1 MSLSIIVLAAGNGK
15 RMCSG
20 MPKVLHELAG
30 VPMVERVIRT
40 AESLNPESIHVV
52 YGSGGAQVKQS
63 LSHLPVNWIKQEE
76 RLGTGHAVSQA
87 IPFCHEDDQVLVL
100 YGDVPLISEE
110 TLRQLIDKAG
120 NGSAVL
126 TANIDHPAGYG
137 RVIRDQAGF
146 FERIVEDK
154 DATPRERQVDEI
166 NTGVLVTSADYLNTY
181 LPSVTSDNE
190 QGEYYLPDIL
200 SQLVKDKQ
208 QIFTVN
214 ASPREI
220 LGINDKVQL
229 ADAESSIRATRARAL
244 MDLGVTLI
252 DPSRVD
258 IRGDVKCGSDV
269 VIDINVILEGYVVLE
284 DEVNVGAN
292 SCISDSTIGAGTVIH
307 PMSTIEGATIEASC
321 SIGPFARIR
330 PGTKLSRDV
339 KIGNFVE
346 TKNTS
351 IGVAS
356 KASHLAYLG
365 DAKIGSSSNI
375 GAGTITCNYDGVKKH
390 TTEIGDNTFVGSN
403 STLVAPLKI
412 AEDAFVSAGSTVTKD
427 VASKEL
433 ALGRS
438 SQRNVS
444 GWKRP
449 QKKKPS

>member
-1 MSLSIIVLAAGNGK
+1 MELEVVILAAGRGA
-15 RMCSG
+15 RMQSDL
-20 MPKVLHELAG
+20 PKVLHTLAG
-30 VPMVERVIRT
+30 QPLIRHVLKT
-40 AESLNPESIHVV
+40 AALLNPSTLHVV
-52 YGSGGAQVKQS
+52 VGHGAEEVKS
-63 LSHLPVNWIKQEE
+63 ACADIPVNWVVQKEQ
-76 RLGTGHAVSQA
+76 LGTGHAVLQA
-87 IPFCHEDDQVLVL
+87 LPQINSASRVLVL

-126 TANIDHPAGYG
+126 TANIEDPAGYG
-137 RVIRDQAGF
+137 RVIRDQAGCF
-146 FERIVEDK
+146 SRIVEDK
-154 DATPRERQVDEI
+154 DATSGEREVDEI
-166 NTGVLVTSADYLNTY
+166 NTGVLVASSDHLNTY

-190 QGEYYLPDIL
+190 QGEYYLPDVL

-269 VIDINVILEGYVVLE
+269 VIDINVILEGQVVL
-284 DEVNVGAN
+284 DDKVKIGAN
-292 SCISDSTIGAGTVIH
+292 SCISDSTIGAATVIH

-412 AEDAFVSAGSTVTKD
+412 SEEAFVSAGSTVTKD

-438 SQRNVS
+438 SQRNVT

-449 QKKKPS
+449 KKNKPS

>member
-1 MSLSIIVLAAGNGK
+1 MELEVVILAAGRGA
-15 RMCSG
+15 RMQSDL
-20 MPKVLHELAG
+20 PKVLHTLAG
-30 VPMVERVIRT
+30 QPLIRHVLKT
-40 AESLNPESIHVV
+40 AALLNPSTLHVV
-52 YGSGGAQVKQS
+52 VGHGAEEVKS
-63 LSHLPVNWIKQEE
+63 ACADIPVNWVVQKEQ
-76 RLGTGHAVSQA
+76 LGTGHAVLQA
-87 IPFCHEDDQVLVL
+87 LPQINSASRVLVL

-137 RVIRDQAGF
+137 RVIRDKSGC

-154 DATPRERQVDEI
+154 DATPRERDVDEI
-166 NTGVLVTSADYLNTY
+166 NTGVLVASADHLKTY

-200 SQLVKDKQ
+200 SQLVKEKQ
-208 QIFTVN
+208 QVFTVN
-214 ASPREI
+214 ATPQEI

-229 ADAESSIRATRARAL
+229 ANAESIIRATRARAL
-244 MDLGVTLI
+244 MGLGVTLI

-258 IRGDVKCGSDV
+258 IRGDVTCGSDV
-269 VIDINVILEGYVVLE
+269 VIDINVILEGHVVLE
-284 DEVNVGAN
+284 DKVNVGAN
-292 SCISDSTIGAGTVIH
+292 SCISDSTIGAGTVVH

-321 SIGPFARIR
+321 CIGPFARIR
-330 PGTKLSRDV
+330 PGTKLSRDA

-351 IGVAS
+351 IGKAS
-356 KASHLAYLG
+356 KASHLSYLG

-375 GAGTITCNYDGVKKH
+375 GAGTITCNYDGVEKH
-390 TTEIGDNTFVGSN
+390 ITEIGDNAFVGSN

-412 AEDAFVSAGSTVTKD
+412 SDEAFVSAGSTVTKD
-427 VASKEL
+427 VAKKEL
-433 ALGRS
+433 AVGRS
-438 SQRNVS
+438 SQRNVT

-449 QKKKPS
+449 QKKNSS

>member
-1 MSLSIIVLAAGNGK
+1 MQLEIVVLAAGRGA
-15 RMCSG
+15 RMQSDL
-20 MPKVLHELAG
+20 PKVLHPLAG
-30 VPMVERVIRT
+30 TPLIGHVLKT
-40 AESLNPESIHVV
+40 ATLLSPSKLHVV
-52 YGSGGAQVKQS
+52 VGYGAEKVKTACADF
-63 LSHLPVNWIKQEE
+63 PVNWVFQKEQF
-76 RLGTGHAVSQA
+76 GTGHAVLQA
-87 IPFCHEDDQVLVL
+87 LPHINPASSVLVL

-120 NGSAVL
+120 SGSAVL
-126 TANIDHPAGYG
+126 TANIDDPAGYG
-137 RVIRDQAGF
+137 RVIRDQAGC

-166 NTGVLVTSADYLNTY
+166 NTGILVASADYLNTY

-214 ASPREI
+214 ASPQEI

-229 ADAESSIRATRARAL
+229 ANAESIIRATRARAL

-269 VIDINVILEGYVVLE
+269 VIDINVILEGHVVL
-284 DEVNVGAN
+284 DDKVNVGAN

-330 PGTKLSRDV
+330 QGTKLAPDA

-351 IGVAS
+351 MGEAS

-365 DAKIGSSSNI
+365 DAKVGSSSNI
-375 GAGTITCNYDGVKKH
+375 GAGTITCNYDGVEKH
-390 TTEIGDNTFVGSN
+390 ITEIGDNTFVGSN

-438 SQRNVS
+438 SQRNVA

>member
-1 MSLSIIVLAAGNGK
+1 MQLEIVVLAAGRGA
-15 RMCSG
+15 RMQSDL
-20 MPKVLHELAG
+20 PKVLHPLAG
-30 VPMVERVIRT
+30 TPLIGHVLKT
-40 AESLNPESIHVV
+40 ATLLNPSKLHVV
-52 YGSGGAQVKQS
+52 VGYGAEKVKTACADF
-63 LSHLPVNWIKQEE
+63 PVNWVFQKEQ
-76 RLGTGHAVSQA
+76 LGTGHAVLQVLPQISPA
-87 IPFCHEDDQVLVL
+87 SSVLVL

-126 TANIDHPAGYG
+126 TANIEDPAGYG
-137 RVIRDQAGF
+137 RVIRDQAGCF
-146 FERIVEDK
+146 SRIVEDK
-154 DATPRERQVDEI
+154 DATSGEREVDEI
-166 NTGVLVTSADYLNTY
+166 NTGVLVASSDHLNTY

-190 QGEYYLPDIL
+190 QGEYYLPDVL

-269 VIDINVILEGYVVLE
+269 VIDINVILEGQVVL
-284 DEVNVGAN
+284 DDKVKIGAN
-292 SCISDSTIGAGTVIH
+292 SCISDSTIGAATVIH

-412 AEDAFVSAGSTVTKD
+412 SEEAFVSAGSTVTKD

-438 SQRNVS
+438 SQRNVT

-449 QKKKPS
+449 KKNKPS

>member
-1 MSLSIIVLAAGNGK
+1 MQLEIVVLAAGRGA
-15 RMCSG
+15 RMQSDL
-20 MPKVLHELAG
+20 PKVLHPLAG
-30 VPMVERVIRT
+30 TPLIGHVLKT
-40 AESLNPESIHVV
+40 ATLLNPSKLHVV
-52 YGSGGAQVKQS
+52 VGYGAEKVKTACADF
-63 LSHLPVNWIKQEE
+63 PVNWVFQKEQ
-76 RLGTGHAVSQA
+76 LGTGHAVLQVLPQISPA
-87 IPFCHEDDQVLVL
+87 SSVLVL

-126 TANIDHPAGYG
+126 TAKIDDPAGYG
-137 RVIRDQAGF
+137 RVIRDQAGCF
-146 FERIVEDK
+146 ARIVEDK
-154 DATPRERQVDEI
+154 DATPGEREVDEI
-166 NTGVLVTSADYLNTY
+166 NTGVLVASSDHLNTY

-220 LGINDKVQL
+220 LGINDKLQL

-258 IRGDVKCGSDV
+258 IRGDVKCGADV
-269 VIDINVILEGYVVLE
+269 VIDINVILEGHVVL
-284 DEVNVGAN
+284 DDKVNIGAN
-292 SCISDSTIGAGTVIH
+292 SCISDSTIGAATVIH

-330 PGTKLSRDV
+330 QGTKLARDA

-375 GAGTITCNYDGVKKH
+375 GAGTITCNYDGIEKH

-412 AEDAFVSAGSTVTKD
+412 SEEAFVSAGSTVTKD

-433 ALGRS
+433 AVGRS
-438 SQRNVS
+438 PQRNVI

-449 QKKKPS
+449 QKKNPS

>member
-1 MSLSIIVLAAGNGK
+1 MELEVVILAAGRGA
-15 RMCSG
+15 RMQSDL
-20 MPKVLHELAG
+20 PKVLHPLAG
-30 VPMVERVIRT
+30 QPLIRHVLKT
-40 AESLNPESIHVV
+40 AALLNPSTLHVV
-52 YGSGGAQVKQS
+52 VGHGAEEVKS
-63 LSHLPVNWIKQEE
+63 ACADIPVNWVVQKEQ
-76 RLGTGHAVSQA
+76 LGTGHAVLQA
-87 IPFCHEDDQVLVL
+87 LPQINSASRVLVL

-137 RVIRDQAGF
+137 RVIRDELGC

-154 DATPRERQVDEI
+154 DATPIERDVDEI
-166 NTGVLVTSADYLNTY
+166 NTGVLVASADHLKTY

-200 SQLVKDKQ
+200 SQLVKEKQ
-208 QIFTVN
+208 QVFTVN
-214 ASPREI
+214 ATPQEI

-229 ADAESSIRATRARAL
+229 AYAESIIRATRARAL
-244 MDLGVTLI
+244 MELGVTLI

-258 IRGDVKCGSDV
+258 IRGHVTCGSDV
-269 VIDINVILEGYVVLE
+269 VIDINVVLEGHVVL
-284 DEVNVGAN
+284 DDKVNVGAN
-292 SCISDSTIGAGTVIH
+292 SCISDSTIGAGTVVH

-330 PGTKLSRDV
+330 PGTKLSRDA

-351 IGVAS
+351 IGKAS
-356 KASHLAYLG
+356 KASHLSYLG

-375 GAGTITCNYDGVKKH
+375 GAGTITCNYDGVEKH
-390 TTEIGDNTFVGSN
+390 ITEIGDNAFVGSN

-412 AEDAFVSAGSTVTKD
+412 SDEAFVSAGSTVTKD
-427 VASKEL
+427 VAKKEL
-433 ALGRS
+433 AVGRS
-438 SQRNVS
+438 SQRNVT

-449 QKKKPS
+449 QKKNSS

>member
-1 MSLSIIVLAAGNGK
+1 MELEVVILAAGRGA
-15 RMCSG
+15 RMQSDL
-20 MPKVLHELAG
+20 PKVLHPLAG
-30 VPMVERVIRT
+30 QPLIRHVLKT
-40 AESLNPESIHVV
+40 AGLLNPSTLHVV
-52 YGSGGAQVKQS
+52 VGHGAEEVKS
-63 LSHLPVNWIKQEE
+63 ACADIPVNWVVQKEQ
-76 RLGTGHAVSQA
+76 LGTGHAVLQA
-87 IPFCHEDDQVLVL
+87 LPQINSASRVLVL

-126 TANIDHPAGYG
+126 TAKIDNPAGYG
-137 RVIRDQAGF
+137 RVIRDESGY
-146 FERIVEDK
+146 FERVVEDK
-154 DATPRERQVDEI
+154 DATTREREVDEI
-166 NTGVLVTSADYLNTY
+166 NTGVLVASADYLNTY

-208 QIFTVN
+208 QIFTVS
-214 ASPREI
+214 ASPQEI
-220 LGINDKVQL
+220 LGINDKAQL
-229 ADAESSIRATRARAL
+229 ANAESIIRATRASAL

-258 IRGDVKCGSDV
+258 IRGEVKCGSDV
-269 VIDINVILEGYVVLE
+269 VIDINVILEGHVVL
-284 DEVNVGAN
+284 DDKVNVGAN
-292 SCISDSTIGAGTVIH
+292 SCISDSTIGTGTVVH

-330 PGTKLSRDV
+330 PGTKLSRDA

-351 IGVAS
+351 IGKAS
-356 KASHLAYLG
+356 KASHLSYLG

-375 GAGTITCNYDGVKKH
+375 GAGTITCNYDGVEKH
-390 TTEIGDNTFVGSN
+390 ITEIGDNTFVGSN

-412 AEDAFVSAGSTVTKD
+412 SDEAFVSAGSTVTKD
-427 VASKEL
+427 VAKKEL
-433 ALGRS
+433 AVGRS
-438 SQRNVS
+438 PQRNVI

-449 QKKKPS
+449 QKKNPS

>member
-1 MSLSIIVLAAGNGK
+1 MELEVVILAAGRGA
-15 RMCSG
+15 RMQSDL
-20 MPKVLHELAG
+20 PKVLHPLAG
-30 VPMVERVIRT
+30 QPLIRHVLKT
-40 AESLNPESIHVV
+40 AALLNPSTLHVV
-52 YGSGGAQVKQS
+52 VGHGAEEVKS
-63 LSHLPVNWIKQEE
+63 ACADIPVNWVVQKEQ
-76 RLGTGHAVSQA
+76 LGTGHAVLQA
-87 IPFCHEDDQVLVL
+87 LPQINSASRVLVL

-137 RVIRDQAGF
+137 RVIRDELGC

-154 DATPRERQVDEI
+154 DATPIERDVDEI
-166 NTGVLVTSADYLNTY
+166 NTGVLVASADHLKTY

-190 QGEYYLPDIL
+190 QGEHYLPDIL
-200 SQLVKDKQ
+200 SRLVKEKQ
-208 QIFTVN
+208 QVFTVN
-214 ASPREI
+214 ATPQEI

-229 ADAESSIRATRARAL
+229 AHAESIIRATRARAL
-244 MDLGVTLI
+244 MELGVTLI

-258 IRGDVKCGSDV
+258 IRGHVTCGSDV
-269 VIDINVILEGYVVLE
+269 VIDINVVLEGHVVL
-284 DEVNVGAN
+284 DDKVNVGAN
-292 SCISDSTIGAGTVIH
+292 SCISDSTIGARTVVH

-330 PGTKLSRDV
+330 PGTKLSRDA

-351 IGVAS
+351 IGKAS
-356 KASHLAYLG
+356 KASHLSYLG

-375 GAGTITCNYDGVKKH
+375 GAGTITCNYDGVEKH
-390 TTEIGDNTFVGSN
+390 ITEIGDNAFVGSN

-412 AEDAFVSAGSTVTKD
+412 SDEAFVSAGSTVTKD
-427 VASKEL
+427 VAKKEL
-433 ALGRS
+433 AVGRS
-438 SQRNVS
+438 PQRNVT

-449 QKKKPS
+449 QKKNSS

>member
-1 MSLSIIVLAAGNGK
+1 MELEVVILAAGRGA
-15 RMCSG
+15 RMQSDL
-20 MPKVLHELAG
+20 PKVLHPLAG
-30 VPMVERVIRT
+30 QPLIRHVLKT
-40 AESLNPESIHVV
+40 AALLNPSTLHVV
-52 YGSGGAQVKQS
+52 VGHGAKEVKS
-63 LSHLPVNWIKQEE
+63 ACADIPVNWVVQKEQ
-76 RLGTGHAVSQA
+76 LGTGHAVLQA
-87 IPFCHEDDQVLVL
+87 LPQINSASRVLVL

-137 RVIRDQAGF
+137 RVIRDELGC

-154 DATPRERQVDEI
+154 DATPRERDVDEI
-166 NTGVLVTSADYLNTY
+166 NTGVLVASADHLKTY

-190 QGEYYLPDIL
+190 QGEHYLPDIL
-200 SQLVKDKQ
+200 SRLVKEKQ
-208 QIFTVN
+208 QVFTVN
-214 ASPREI
+214 ATPQEI

-229 ADAESSIRATRARAL
+229 AHAESVIRAIRARAL
-244 MDLGVTLI
+244 MEMGVTLI

-258 IRGDVKCGSDV
+258 IRGHVTCGSDV
-269 VIDINVILEGYVVLE
+269 VIDINVILEGHVVL
-284 DEVNVGAN
+284 DDKVNVGAN
-292 SCISDSTIGAGTVIH
+292 SCISDSTIGAGTVVH

-330 PGTKLSRDV
+330 PGTKLSRDA

-351 IGVAS
+351 IGAAS

-375 GAGTITCNYDGVKKH
+375 GAGTITCNYDGVEKH

-412 AEDAFVSAGSTVTKD
+412 SEDAFVSAGSTVTKD

-438 SQRNVS
+438 SQRNVT